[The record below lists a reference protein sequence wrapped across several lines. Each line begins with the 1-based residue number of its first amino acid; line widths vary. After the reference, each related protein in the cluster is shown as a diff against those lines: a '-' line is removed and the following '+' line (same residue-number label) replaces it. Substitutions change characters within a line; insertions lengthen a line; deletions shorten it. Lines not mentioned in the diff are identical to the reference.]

1 MDRMRPTGI
10 CPAGMHMTRIHMAG
24 PDMGMEDRV
33 DMVQAR
39 VDMVQPRVD
48 MVQSRV
54 KMCRPGKRT
63 RMPGW
68 S

>member
-39 VDMVQPRVD
+39 VDMVQ
-48 MVQSRV
+48 SRV